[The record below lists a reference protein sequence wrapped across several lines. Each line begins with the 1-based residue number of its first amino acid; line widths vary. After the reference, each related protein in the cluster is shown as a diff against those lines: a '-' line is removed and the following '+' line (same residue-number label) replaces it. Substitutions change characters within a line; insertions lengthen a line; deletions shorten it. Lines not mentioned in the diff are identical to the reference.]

1 MSAISKPVTYNL
13 STASEFV
20 KPSKEETTDID
31 FSMVTVSHSSYST
44 FSQSGSFVSL
54 IGKVE
59 GAETERTLAILT
71 PAQPAFE
78 LAFNDSEYSSFYVRK
93 GEAVK
98 EDVEVEMHRN
108 VYDLEEKEADDME
121 TNLVDAQT
129 FKKNNNKKV
138 KTAKDKEEDSSDS
151 DSDSDSSKDSGKGSS
166 DSGSESESEEEDK
179 KKEVH
184 VKKDKKHPGKFDDRK
199 KDFKGGRDNNRDNR
213 NNKNKGGVN
222 CFNCDFTANS
232 MDELFKHKDDK
243 HPRNDRD
250 RRGGGDRKFGNRDRR

>member
-151 DSDSDSSKDSGKGSS
+151 DSDSDSSKDSGKDSS
-166 DSGSESESEEEDK
+166 DSESESEEEDK
-179 KKEVH
+179 KKKVH
-184 VKKDKKHPGKFDDRK
+184 DKKDKKHPGKFDDRK